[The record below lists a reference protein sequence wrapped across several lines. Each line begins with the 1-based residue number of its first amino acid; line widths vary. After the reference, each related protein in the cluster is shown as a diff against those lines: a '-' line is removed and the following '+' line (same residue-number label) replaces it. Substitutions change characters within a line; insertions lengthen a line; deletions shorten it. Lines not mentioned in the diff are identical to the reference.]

1 MTKQFQCPAQV
12 HARRF
17 ENEVVVIH
25 LGEGKYFS
33 LDAVGSTIWDQLI
46 AGKTPEETVA
56 ILLAEYDVNESAAS
70 ADVARLTDELL
81 AAGLLERRPLASGQ

>member
-1 MTKQFQCPAQV
+1 MSAKVSRCFRVPGEV

-33 LDAVGSTIWDQLI
+33 LDPIGSTIWDGLA
-46 AGKTPEETVA
+46 AGKTTEETVA
-56 ILLAEYDVNESAAS
+56 ILVAEFDVDDTVAI
-70 ADVARLTDELL
+70 ADVDRLADDLL
-81 AAGLLERRPLASGQ
+81 AAGLLDAST